1 MVEVAK
7 ANPLRKMLEIKF
19 KKLVE
24 TAKMPTKAH
33 PTDAGAD
40 LTAVSREWNK
50 EYGCWVYG
58 TGIATEIPEGYVGLV
73 FPRSSIRKYCLSL
86 TNCVGVIDS
95 GYRGEIMCTF
105 RPQSIGKEEVYEVG
119 DKIAQFIILPY
130 PEVSYTEV
138 ESLSETDRGENGHG
152 SSGN

>member
-1 MVEVAK
+1 
-7 ANPLRKMLEIKF
+7 MLEIKF

-24 TAKMPTKAH
+24 TAKCPTKAH

-40 LTAVSREWNK
+40 LTAVSREWNEELK
-50 EYGCWVYG
+50 CWIYG

-73 FPRSSIRKYCLSL
+73 FPRSSIRKYTLAQC
-86 TNCVGVIDS
+86 NAVGVIDS
-95 GYRGEIMCTF
+95 SYRGEIMVSYKLT
-105 RPQSIGKEEVYEVG
+105 SDVEKIYNIG

-130 PEVSYTEV
+130 PEVSYKEV
-138 ESLSETDRGENGHG
+138 ETLSETDRGENGHG

>member
-1 MVEVAK
+1 
-7 ANPLRKMLEIKF
+7 MLEIKF

-24 TAKMPTKAH
+24 TAKCPIKAH

-50 EYGCWVYG
+50 EYGCWIYG
-58 TGIATEIPEGYVGLV
+58 TGIATEIPEGYVGLI
-73 FPRSSIRKYCLSL
+73 FPRSSIRKYTLSQC
-86 TNCVGVIDS
+86 NAVGIIDCH
-95 GYRGEIMCTF
+95 YRGEIMVSYKPTNDV
-105 RPQSIGKEEVYEVG
+105 QKLYKIG
-119 DKIAQFIILPY
+119 DKIAQLIILPY
-130 PEVSYTEV
+130 PEVSYKEV

>member
-1 MVEVAK
+1 
-7 ANPLRKMLEIKF
+7 MLEIKF

-40 LTAVSREWNK
+40 LTAVSREWNEELK
-50 EYGCWVYG
+50 CWIYG

-73 FPRSSIRKYCLSL
+73 FPRSSIRKYTLAQC
-86 TNCVGVIDS
+86 NAVGVIDS
-95 GYRGEIMCTF
+95 SYRGEIMVSYKSTSDV
-105 RPQSIGKEEVYEVG
+105 QKLYEVG

-130 PEVSYTEV
+130 PEVSYIEV
-138 ESLSETDRGENGHG
+138 KSLSETDRGENGHG

>member
-1 MVEVAK
+1 
-7 ANPLRKMLEIKF
+7 MLEIKF

-40 LTAVSREWNK
+40 LTAVSREWNEELK
-50 EYGCWVYG
+50 CWVYG

-73 FPRSSIRKYCLSL
+73 FPRSSIRKYTLAQC
-86 TNCVGVIDS
+86 NCIGVIDS
-95 GYRGEIMCTF
+95 HYRGEIMVSYKPTSNV
-105 RPQSIGKEEVYEVG
+105 QKIYEIG
-119 DKIAQFIILPY
+119 DKIAQLIVLPY
-130 PEVSYTEV
+130 PEISYTEV
-138 ESLSETDRGENGHG
+138 ENLSETDRGENGHG

>member
-1 MVEVAK
+1 
-7 ANPLRKMLEIKF
+7 MLEIKF

-50 EYGCWVYG
+50 ELGCWIYG

-73 FPRSSIRKYCLSL
+73 FPRSSIRKYTLAQC
-86 TNCVGVIDS
+86 NAVGVIDS
-95 GYRGEIMCTF
+95 SYRGEIMVSYKLTNN
-105 RPQSIGKEEVYEVG
+105 KEKIYEIG
-119 DKIAQFIILPY
+119 DKIAQLIILPY
-130 PEVSYTEV
+130 PEISYTEV
-138 ESLSETDRGENGHG
+138 ESLSETDRGEKGHG

>member
-1 MVEVAK
+1 
-7 ANPLRKMLEIKF
+7 MLEIKF

-24 TAKMPTKAH
+24 TAKCPTKAH

-40 LTAVSREWNK
+40 LTAVSREWNEELK
-50 EYGCWVYG
+50 CWIYG
-58 TGIATEIPEGYVGLV
+58 TGIATEIPEGYVGLI
-73 FPRSSIRKYCLSL
+73 FPRSSIRKYTLAQC
-86 TNCVGVIDS
+86 NAVGVIDS
-95 GYRGEIMCTF
+95 SYRGEIMVSYKLT
-105 RPQSIGKEEVYEVG
+105 SDVEKIYNIG

-130 PEVSYTEV
+130 PEVSYKEV

>member
-1 MVEVAK
+1 
-7 ANPLRKMLEIKF
+7 MLEIKF

-50 EYGCWVYG
+50 ELGCWVYG

-105 RPQSIGKEEVYEVG
+105 RPQSIGKEEVYKLG
-119 DKIAQFIILPY
+119 DKIAQLIILPY

-138 ESLSETDRGENGHG
+138 ENLSETDRGENGHG

>member
-1 MVEVAK
+1 
-7 ANPLRKMLEIKF
+7 MLEVKF

-24 TAKMPTKAH
+24 IAKYPIKAH

-50 EYGCWVYG
+50 EYGCWIYG

-73 FPRSSIRKYCLSL
+73 FPRSSIRKYTLAQC
-86 TNCVGVIDS
+86 NAVGVIDS
-95 GYRGEIMCTF
+95 SYRGEIMVSYKLTNN
-105 RPQSIGKEEVYEVG
+105 KEKIYEIG
-119 DKIAQFIILPY
+119 DKIAQLIILPY

-138 ESLSETDRGENGHG
+138 ENLSETNRGENFHV
-152 SSGN
+152 SS

>member
-1 MVEVAK
+1 
-7 ANPLRKMLEIKF
+7 MLEIKF

-40 LTAVSREWNK
+40 LTAVSREWDEEHGN
-50 EYGCWVYG
+50 WIYG
-58 TGIATEIPEGYVGLV
+58 TGIATEIPEGYVGLL
-73 FPRSSIRKYCLSL
+73 FPRSSIRKYTLAQC
-86 TNCVGVIDS
+86 NAVGIIDCH
-95 GYRGEIMCTF
+95 YRGEIMVTYKPTNNDIQKF
-105 RPQSIGKEEVYEVG
+105 YEVG
-119 DKIAQFIILPY
+119 DKIAQLIILPY
-130 PEVSYTEV
+130 PEVSYTEA

>member
-1 MVEVAK
+1 M
-7 ANPLRKMLEIKF
+7 
-19 KKLVE
+19 
-24 TAKMPTKAH
+24 
-33 PTDAGAD
+33 
-40 LTAVSREWNK
+40 
-50 EYGCWVYG
+50 
-58 TGIATEIPEGYVGLV
+58 
-73 FPRSSIRKYCLSL
+73 
-86 TNCVGVIDS
+86 

>member
-1 MVEVAK
+1 
-7 ANPLRKMLEIKF
+7 MLEIKF

-24 TAKMPTKAH
+24 TAKIPTKAH

-40 LTAVSREWNK
+40 LTAVSREWNE
-50 EYGCWVYG
+50 EYKYWVYG

-73 FPRSSIRKYCLSL
+73 FPRSSIRKYTLAQC
-86 TNCVGVIDS
+86 NAVGIIDS
-95 GYRGEIMCTF
+95 HYRGEIMVSYKLT
-105 RPQSIGKEEVYEVG
+105 SDVEKIYEIG
-119 DKIAQFIILPY
+119 DKIAQLIILPY

-138 ESLSETDRGENGHG
+138 ENLSETDRGENGHG

>member
-1 MVEVAK
+1 
-7 ANPLRKMLEIKF
+7 MLEIKF

-33 PTDAGAD
+33 PTDAGED
-40 LTAVSREWNK
+40 LTAVSREWN
-50 EYGCWVYG
+50 EEHRCWVYG

-73 FPRSSIRKYCLSL
+73 FPRSSIRKYTLSQC
-86 TNCVGVIDS
+86 NCIGVIDS
-95 GYRGEIMCTF
+95 HYRGEIMVSYKLTSDVEKIY
-105 RPQSIGKEEVYEVG
+105 SIG
-119 DKIAQFIILPY
+119 DKIAQLIILPY

-138 ESLSETDRGENGHG
+138 KSLSETDRGENGHG

>member
-1 MVEVAK
+1 
-7 ANPLRKMLEIKF
+7 MLEIKF

-24 TAKMPTKAH
+24 TAKIPTKAH

-40 LTAVSREWNK
+40 LTAVSREWNEELK
-50 EYGCWVYG
+50 CWIYG
-58 TGIATEIPEGYVGLV
+58 TGIATEIPEGHVGLI
-73 FPRSSIRKYCLSL
+73 FPRSSIRKYTLAQC
-86 TNCVGVIDS
+86 NAVGVIDS
-95 GYRGEIMCTF
+95 SYRGEIMVSYKLT
-105 RPQSIGKEEVYEVG
+105 SDVEKIYNIG
-119 DKIAQFIILPY
+119 DKIAQLIILPY

>member
-1 MVEVAK
+1 
-7 ANPLRKMLEIKF
+7 MLEIKF

-40 LTAVSREWNK
+40 LTAVSREWNEELK
-50 EYGCWVYG
+50 CWIYG
-58 TGIATEIPEGYVGLV
+58 TGIATEIPEGYVGFI
-73 FPRSSIRKYCLSL
+73 FPRSSIRKYGLMFRNS
-86 TNCVGVIDS
+86 VGVIDS
-95 GYRGEIMCTF
+95 HDRGESMVTYKFFNDVPKI
-105 RPQSIGKEEVYEVG
+105 YEVG

-130 PEVSYTEV
+130 PEVSYKEV
-138 ESLSETDRGENGHG
+138 ETLSETDRGENGHG

>member
-1 MVEVAK
+1 
-7 ANPLRKMLEIKF
+7 MLEVKF

-24 TAKMPTKAH
+24 TAKCPIKAH

-50 EYGCWVYG
+50 EYECWIYG
-58 TGIATEIPEGYVGLV
+58 TGIATEIPEGYVGLI
-73 FPRSSIRKYCLSL
+73 FPRSSIRKYTLAQC
-86 TNCVGVIDS
+86 NAVGVIDS
-95 GYRGEIMCTF
+95 SYRGEIMVSYKLTNN
-105 RPQSIGKEEVYEVG
+105 EEKIYEIG
-119 DKIAQFIILPY
+119 DKIAQLIILPY

-138 ESLSETDRGENGHG
+138 ENLSKTDRGENGHG

>member
-1 MVEVAK
+1 
-7 ANPLRKMLEIKF
+7 MLEIKF

-24 TAKMPTKAH
+24 TAKIPTKAH

-40 LTAVSREWNK
+40 LTAVSKKWDKTR
-50 EYGCWVYG
+50 GCWIYG

-73 FPRSSIRKYCLSL
+73 FPRSSIRNYTLSQC
-86 TNCVGVIDS
+86 NCIGVIDS
-95 GYRGEIMCTF
+95 HYRGEIMVSY
-105 RPQSIGKEEVYEVG
+105 RPTSNIQILYEIG

-130 PEVSYTEV
+130 PEVSYKEV